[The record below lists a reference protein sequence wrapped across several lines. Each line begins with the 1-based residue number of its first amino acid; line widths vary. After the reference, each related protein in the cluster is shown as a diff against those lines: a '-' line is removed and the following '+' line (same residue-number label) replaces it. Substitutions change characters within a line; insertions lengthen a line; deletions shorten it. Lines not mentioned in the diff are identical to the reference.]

1 MLIHEYHHQC
11 IYQDVNNF
19 TTGLIKSKCLVTIW
33 PVFKIIN
40 NLTFFMQFNLLALLR
55 ILNLQHLRLLNVV
68 KYGYGT
74 YDLPFF
80 LNNSLPRFRSGFTP
94 TYY

>member
-1 MLIHEYHHQC
+1 
-11 IYQDVNNF
+11 
-19 TTGLIKSKCLVTIW
+19 
-33 PVFKIIN
+33 
-40 NLTFFMQFNLLALLR
+40 MQFNLLALLR

-80 LNNSLPRFRSGFTP
+80 LKQFFTEISVGVH
-94 TYY
+94 TDLLLMLQTMTIN